1 MNELLMNVFFALAVA
16 VFAFLIGAFPTAVV
30 LGKAFYHKNPIEYG
44 SHNSGG
50 TNAGRVLGKKAG
62 IIVIVVDITKTV
74 LVFWSVFSVIA
85 FSGIKG
91 KFTLWLDGSL
101 YTWMT
106 LPFVALGHCY
116 SPYLRFKG
124 GKAVASLYG
133 AIGGT
138 SWVMF
143 PLCFIVFPIVFK
155 ACKKV
160 MSKASIFTGGILVLI
175 EWAIAIKLMLL
186 GDSFDG
192 GFLTW
197 TFGTVTG
204 LSLGW
209 ESAVCIS
216 ITYFLM
222 VARHADNIRRIH
234 AGKEKPLE
242 WKSK

>member
-1 MNELLMNVFFALAVA
+1 MNELLMNVLLALAIA
-16 VFAFLIGAFPTAVV
+16 VFAFLVGGFPTAVV
-30 LGKAFYHKNPIEYG
+30 LGKVFYHKNPIDYG

-62 IIVIVVDITKTV
+62 VIVIVVDIMKTV

-85 FSGIKG
+85 FSGIREKCD
-91 KFTLWLDGSL
+91 LWLDGSL
-101 YTWMT
+101 YVWMT
-106 LPFVALGHCY
+106 LPFAALGHCY
-116 SPYLRFKG
+116 SPYLKFKG
-124 GKAVASLYG
+124 GKAVATLYG

-155 ACKKV
+155 VCKKV
-160 MSKASIFTGGILVLI
+160 MSKASIYTGGILILI

-197 TFGTVTG
+197 TFGTVSG

-209 ESAVCIS
+209 ESVVCIS
-216 ITYFLM
+216 ITYLLM
-222 VARHADNIRRIH
+222 VIRHADNIKRIRD
-234 AGKEKPLE
+234 GKEKPLE